1 MERIEVN
8 GGLYLVM
15 KKFPADRIKDME
27 LLTSYKHFY
36 NSDTVIK
43 GGNPHTVYLCQRIDE
58 ALIVDETVVDS
69 ETVDGFLVDEVV
81 YEMG

>member
-8 GGLYLVM
+8 GGLYLVK
-15 KKFPADRIKDME
+15 KKFPADRVKDME
-27 LLTSYKHFY
+27 LLSSYKHFY

-43 GGNPHTVYLCQRIDE
+43 GGNPNTVYLCQRIDE
-58 ALIVDETVVDS
+58 AVVIDEVVVGP
-69 ETVDGFLVDEVV
+69 EMVDGFLVDENV

>member
-27 LLTSYKHFY
+27 LLASYKHFY

-58 ALIVDETVVDS
+58 ALIVDETVV
-69 ETVDGFLVDEVV
+69 EPEMVDGFLVDENV